1 MDDRCRQFHAKLLSG
16 TCPWCGRVIVL
27 GEPKIESAFRP
38 VSIDLAAAECRIP
51 DAGQNLEQLVREFG
65 RFSYPVAVNCVREIA
80 KQLALI
86 HKSSGFYG
94 RICPGNIFLDNKGKI
109 TLDDEGSGD
118 LRAASAPSAADERA
132 AMQAV
137 DYLAPEQALSASE
150 ADVRSDIY
158 ALGCTLFY
166 LLVGRPPFADG
177 SVSEKLLKHQ
187 TMTPTPIGELR
198 PDVPQKLTQICARML
213 AKRPS
218 DRYESAAEVV
228 DALAD
233 VS

>member
-16 TCPWCGRVIVL
+16 TCPWCGCVIVL
-27 GEPKIESAFRP
+27 GQPEVELAFRP
-38 VSIDLAAAECRIP
+38 DAIDLAVSDFRIS

-65 RFSYPVAVNCVREIA
+65 RFSYQVAVNCVREIA

-86 HKSSGFYG
+86 HESTGVYG
-94 RICPGNIFLDNKGKI
+94 QVCPGSIFLDNEGKV
-109 TLDDEGSGD
+109 TLDDKGSGY
-118 LRAASAPSAADERA
+118 LGAVSSASAADERA